1 MGGHVFYSSMKV
13 KQKERDFL
21 YHLISIDEEYLMLKL
36 CEASLY
42 LELICCFDLKLIFFW
57 SQQRKNTILCTIV
70 LYNEHTSRPLLLK
83 ISTMLI
89 NFISQIKWQ
98 IYCEYFLYGPVLVAC
113 PLSRCL
119 KCTHDL
125 SPSSQGMFVVVQP
138 PCVLSGTT
146 KTMNKAIDQ
155 GSWPRV
161 SRGPQWGQQCCA
173 QWDTGLLFLERFGGE
188 VVCRTPSKPDRRT
201 DLSNRKSPLIHTKGY
216 LAMPST
222 WHHPI
227 SRTGN
232 SPWWRR
238 WNERLT
244 AFSLYRRLGFV
255 YRHWQSDGVVERG
268 GVATAQGECIK
279 VGPNSRSGS
288 CGGLQAFF
296 LSLWL
301 SCRREAP
308 EDMKLCGSHGTER
321 GGHLVFVAEKLGVGG
336 QSFSVSSGCGYSGP
350 TSKKQ
355 KHIKSTR
362 RRWKSAPIQW
372 SAWLATSLL
381 SF

>member
-1 MGGHVFYSSMKV
+1 MNTFQHHCYSTLCSN
-13 KQKERDFL
+13 KE
-21 YHLISIDEEYLMLKL
+21 HIKIN
-36 CEASLY
+36 A
-42 LELICCFDLKLIFFW
+42 
-57 SQQRKNTILCTIV
+57 
-70 LYNEHTSRPLLLK
+70 

-98 IYCEYFLYGPVLVAC
+98 IYCEYFIYGPVLVAC

-138 PCVLSGTT
+138 SCVLSGTT

-155 GSWPRV
+155 GSWRRV

-201 DLSNRKSPLIHTKGY
+201 DLSNRKSPLIHTKGST
-216 LAMPST
+216 AWSDT
-222 WHHPI
+222 WHHLT

-244 AFSLYRRLGFV
+244 AFSLYRRLRFV

-268 GVATAQGECIK
+268 GVATVQGECIK
-279 VGPNSRSGS
+279 VVPNSRSGS

-321 GGHLVFVAEKLGVGG
+321 GGHLVFVP
-336 QSFSVSSGCGYSGP
+336 C
-350 TSKKQ
+350 
-355 KHIKSTR
+355 
-362 RRWKSAPIQW
+362 
-372 SAWLATSLL
+372 
-381 SF
+381 